1 MMSRLLR
8 ALRGHLHFLV
18 IVPALIVVMTYPT
31 IRYVFDTEV
40 FWLPTIVYDA
50 WTNIWNAWYAELI
63 LAGKAEL
70 LHTDLMFYPEGVSLA
85 FHSYSLPHVVT
96 LNALSAILPLPNA
109 YNLTYLLIIFVATLS
124 AYIYLLY
131 LFRLKWVCL
140 LGAIIFGCSIYVTAR
155 PSQPLVTTIA
165 TIPLSLYFF
174 HRAVLEKRW
183 SLAALSGFLAGATAF
198 VGIYTYVCLLIALGL
213 YILYFALMRW
223 RQRAFWMTALL
234 ALAMAGFI
242 GLARVYP
249 MLADSPAL
257 EQALGKGGGEELNT
271 DLVHFFV
278 NYDHPVMTPVFRQL
292 FGLET
297 DTRWSSSYL
306 GYLPLALIVIGLLRQ
321 TYRRKMLFWLYLMI
335 PFLALRL
342 GSRLTIN
349 DQEFSD
355 ILLPKHFLDEL
366 LPSVFEAIYAPDYFH
381 SGALLPLAVLSCYG
395 ALTLL
400 RFFSQRYRW
409 PLIVLLILG
418 VAFENYNSL
427 EHVVIPDEQLA
438 LLDWL
443 AEEDDQQDIR
453 LINVPMGRVNAK
465 LYDFYQTLSGYPHA
479 EGVAG
484 RTPQAAYDYINNNP
498 LLSRWSA
505 NKSIHCR
512 LSNQSQ
518 YLAALDAL
526 LRDGFTHIV
535 MHPKAFFA
543 SKVEDSFAFAE
554 ADFQNEYAAVYRLVD
569 LRGSCPE
576 EMPGH
581 EAAAHLKEFFS
592 LPAPLPK
599 RNESILSLHSHRLLG
614 PKLFRFYTRQAA
626 KWKSLIHIAG
636 DAREQI
642 QIQSSDARSSD
653 KEGIVNRNSIVWLVY
668 DPQETDPR
676 SVPVY
681 NDWFVKQYRRCNRAH
696 NSFHIRVDLYIRRLF
711 SCDLVA
717 ADASLSVRYENGIQL
732 ANRLYNVSENELRVF
747 LWWSEPRGGDH
758 AYSIQIFDSDGLKVA
773 QADHVIRYDPLAYR
787 HIDISQLPAGA
798 YSARL
803 IVYHVDSKQSQPG
816 TIMQNQH
823 SFLREL
829 EIAHFSVDA

>member
-1 MMSRLLR
+1 MSTFLR
-8 ALRGHLHFLV
+8 ILRNHFHF
-18 IVPALIVVMTYPT
+18 IIVVPVLLVLMTWPT
-31 IRYVFDTEV
+31 IVYVFQSDV
-40 FWLPTIVYDA
+40 FWLPTTVYDA

-70 LHTDLMFYPEGVSLA
+70 LYTDLMFYPEGVSLA
-85 FHSYSLPHVVT
+85 FHSYSLPHVVM
-96 LNALSAILPLPNA
+96 LNALSSFLPLSNA
-109 YNLTYLLIIFVATLS
+109 YNLSYLIIIFATTLS

-131 LFRLKWVCL
+131 LFRLKWVSL
-140 LGAIIFGCSIYVTAR
+140 LGAIIFGCSIYVIAR
-155 PSQPLVTTIA
+155 PSQPLVTTI
-165 TIPLSLYFF
+165 TTMPLSLYFF
-174 HRAVLEKRW
+174 HRAVLEKRR
-183 SLAALSGFLAGATAF
+183 SLAALSGLLVGATAF
-198 VGIYTYVCLLIALGL
+198 IGIYTYVCLLIALGL

-223 RQRAFWMTALL
+223 RHRGFWMTVLL
-234 ALAMAGFI
+234 ALAVAGSI
-242 GLARVYP
+242 GVARVYP

-257 EQALGKGGGEELNT
+257 QQALGKGGGEELNT

-278 NYDHPVMTPVFRQL
+278 NYDHPVLTPVFRQL

-306 GYLPLALIVIGLLRQ
+306 GYIPLALIAIGLLRP
-321 TYRRKMLFWLYLMI
+321 TYRRKMLFWLYLMA
-335 PFLALRL
+335 PFLVLRL

-418 VAFENYNSL
+418 VAFEYYNSL

-438 LLDWL
+438 FLDWL
-443 AEEDDQQDIR
+443 AREDSQDEIR
-453 LINVPMGRVNAK
+453 LINLPMGRVNTK

-498 LLSRWSA
+498 LLSMWSA

-526 LRDGFTHIV
+526 LMDGFTHIV

-543 SKVEDSFAFAE
+543 AKIEDSFAFAE
-554 ADFQNEYAAVYRLVD
+554 AEFQNEYTAVYRLFD
-569 LRGSCPE
+569 LRGTCPD

-592 LPAPLPK
+592 LPAPIPK
-599 RNESILSLHSHRLLG
+599 RNESILSLHPHRLLG
-614 PKLFRFYTRQAA
+614 SELFRFYTRQAA
-626 KWKSLIHIAG
+626 KWKSLIHISG
-636 DAREQI
+636 DAQGQI
-642 QIQSSDARSSD
+642 QIQSSDPRSSD
-653 KEGIVNRNSIVWLVY
+653 KDSIVNRNSIVWLVY
-668 DPQETDPR
+668 DPQQTDLR
-676 SVPVY
+676 SLPVY
-681 NDWFVKQYRRCNRAH
+681 NDWFVKQYRQCKRAH
-696 NSFHIRVDLYIRRLF
+696 NSFHIRADLYIRRLF
-711 SCDLVA
+711 SCDLV
-717 ADASLSVRYENGIQL
+717 DAEPSLAVRYDNGIQL
-732 ANRLYNVSENELRVF
+732 ANRLYSVTNNELQVY
-747 LWWSEPRGGDH
+747 LWWSEPRKGDH
-758 AYSIQIFDSDGLKVA
+758 AYSIQIFDSDGVKVA
-773 QADHVIRYDPLAYR
+773 QADHVIRYDPLAYSR
-787 HIDISQLPAGA
+787 IDISQFRPGD

-803 IVYHVDSKQSQPG
+803 IVYHVDSKKSQPG
-816 TIMQNQH
+816 TIRQNQH